1 MSAAIAEVFR
11 PEGALTILGRVEPV
25 LEEGRRRLAA
35 GDLAVYLS
43 GLAEADSVVVAML
56 LDWQRAARR
65 AGRRLEI
72 RALPDELRSLATLY
86 GVDGLLAAAGEEAR

>member
-1 MSAAIAEVFR
+1 VSAAIAEVFR

-35 GDLAVYLS
+35 GDLAVDLS